1 MFLPVPLRLQVT
13 SLCRLAASVSPLEA
27 VSPNRLVRP
36 SRSGK
41 RPFSAFSNRRTSVRL
56 EPRRG
61 RCRQGMRRD
70 VDRHRRPRPGRL
82 GSLED
87 GWRRLAALAGNPY
100 LTPEWHAACSSRPG
114 VEPVVVAVRSG
125 DGALRGVLPL
135 VRVSSGP
142 VRWLRFPGDD
152 LGDEYAMLVAPG
164 DDPAEVAR
172 LAGRGLRAAGVRWD
186 AFALYYVDAGA
197 PWLSG
202 LLEGLGEVA
211 TMRRGEAVRP
221 YVDLSAGDWAG
232 YLSALKR
239 DDRKGWRRE
248 RRALEAGASYRLLE
262 DPAEAEEGMAV
273 LFRLHDMR
281 WSDRGGRAS
290 RRRSPGGCC
299 RVSPPP
305 RPRGAGCGSGSSSS
319 RASRRPPSSPGAS
332 ATASATTR
340 AASTRARPA
349 RRGSCSSRTRSRSP
363 RRTGSGGRPGQG
375 RERLQAPLRPGSPC
389 RGAAGCG
396 AAAPRA
402 AAGRRRGPLGPP
414 HAGLAPVAGGR
425 DRLSRLLRR
434 R

>member
-1 MFLPVPLRLQVT
+1 MSTATV
-13 SLCRLAASVSPLEA
+13 
-27 VSPNRLVRP
+27 VR
-36 SRSGK
+36 
-41 RPFSAFSNRRTSVRL
+41 
-56 EPRRG
+56 
-61 RCRQGMRRD
+61 
-70 VDRHRRPRPGRL
+70 DRGRL

-114 VEPVVVAVRSG
+114 AQPVVVAVRSG

-152 LGDEYAMLVAPG
+152 LGDDYAMLVAPG

-202 LLEGLGEVA
+202 LLDGLGEVA

-221 YVDLSAGDWAG
+221 YVNLSAGDWAG

-239 DDRKGWRRE
+239 DDRKETRRRE

-281 WSDRGGRAS
+281 WSDRGGSSLASEES
-290 RRRSPGGCC
+290 RRVLSGFAAAAAA
-299 RVSPPP
+299 
-305 RPRGAGCGSGSSSS
+305 RGWLRLWLLELEGEPAAAELAWRIGDRQRHYQSGFDPERGQLGVGLVLFAHALEDSMADGVREADLGRGESDYK
-319 RASRRPPSSPGAS
+319 RRYAQGA
-332 ATASATTR
+332 R
-340 AASTRARPA
+340 AAALLVA
-349 RRGSCSSRTRSRSP
+349 VRRRH
-363 RRTGSGGRPGQG
+363 
-375 RERLQAPLRPGSPC
+375 PLRP
-389 RGAAGCG
+389 AV
-396 AAAPRA
+396 AAALW
-402 AAGRRRGPLGPP
+402 GRRT
-414 HAGLAPVAGGR
+414 LASRLSPEGR